1 MQHIKTYLY
10 PTTIYTKSGT
20 DRDQSGGEEET
31 SSRRRR
37 RSRWDPQPESN
48 DQSGGDGESGSG
60 TRKRKSRWADAE
72 EEVPLFVYIMVG
84 YR

>member
-10 PTTIYTKSGT
+10 PTTKYTKSGT
-20 DRDQSGGEEET
+20 DRDQSGAEEET
-31 SSRRRR
+31 SRRRR

-48 DQSGGDGESGSG
+48 DQSDSDGELRSG
-60 TRKRKSRWADAE
+60 TRKRKSRWADEE
-72 EEVPLFVYIMVG
+72 EEVPLFVYIVVG